1 MLLACEPS
9 CRAAY
14 MNAKWKLHVDSVG
27 KSMVADSARGFLQ
40 AGMMLGGGCMVCWP
54 MAFFCKK
61 TGAMSQGRLEA
72 HEIFPME
79 VCIA

>member
-40 AGMMLGGGCMVCWP
+40 AGMMMVGGAWCAGPWP
-54 MAFFCKK
+54 FSVRRQAQCPR
-61 TGAMSQGRLEA
+61 AD
-72 HEIFPME
+72 
-79 VCIA
+79 